1 MEIYHPVEVVRVIL
15 ALAKCDWRLGERNSI
30 EPGGGQKWR
39 FSGILK
45 EGTKLFETEKL
56 WQQGSPNTGDNLR
69 KDMNVR
75 NRLAAALTLGAVPLV
90 G

>member
-1 MEIYHPVEVVRVIL
+1 
-15 ALAKCDWRLGERNSI
+15 
-30 EPGGGQKWR
+30 
-39 FSGILK
+39 LK